1 VKVVVTGAAGF
12 LGRRVVSA
20 LRARGDDVIAVDTVA
35 TDDVVTGD
43 IIDAAFLASVVTPD
57 VDAVIHLAS
66 MVSGECE
73 QRFDDAFTVNVGGTR
88 AVLDAARH
96 AGTCP
101 RVVFASSVAV
111 FGGGAVDDETRPAPA
126 STYGMTKA
134 IGELLV
140 SEYTRKGYV
149 DGRVARLP
157 TVIIRPGAPNA
168 AASSFASGMFREP
181 PAGVDAV
188 IPVGLATPMVLI
200 GTRTAVA
207 GLMGLIDPSG
217 DALGRNRVMNLPG
230 LEVTVAD
237 MKRAVEGSGRASG
250 RLEVRPDAAVEAI
263 VATWPGRWSAPRA
276 KSLGLP
282 QDASLDAIVTD
293 YLRDC

>member
-1 VKVVVTGAAGF
+1 MKAVVTGGAGF

-20 LRARGDDVIAVDTVA
+20 LRVRGDDVTAADAVP
-35 TDDVVTGD
+35 TDGGVVGD
-43 IIDAAFLASVVTPD
+43 ITDAAFLASVVTDD

-73 QRFDDAFTVNVGGTR
+73 QRFDEAFAINVGGTR

-96 AGTCP
+96 GGSCA

-111 FGGGAVDDETRPAPA
+111 FGGGAVDDDTRPAPA
-126 STYGMTKA
+126 STYGTTKA
-134 IGELLV
+134 VGELLV
-140 SEYTRKGYV
+140 TEYTRKEYV

-181 PAGVDAV
+181 LAGVDSV
-188 IPVGLATPMVLI
+188 IPVPLDTPMVLI

-207 GLMGLIDPSG
+207 GLIALVDLS
-217 DALGRNRVMNLPG
+217 AEVLGRDRVVNLPG
-230 LEVTVAD
+230 LEVTVAG
-237 MKRAVEGSGRASG
+237 MKDAVERSGAARG
-250 RLEVRPDAAVEAI
+250 QLTVRPDLAVEAI
-263 VATWPGRWSAPRA
+263 VATWPGRWSASRA
-276 KSLGLP
+276 RSLGLP
-282 QDASLDAIVTD
+282 QNVSLDAIVVD
-293 YLRDC
+293 YLETQ